1 MVSMQSLEMLED
13 LIGKMLDE
21 VVQRGDISPQEM
33 CTVKEAVESLGE
45 IEEYKMMVY
54 GGGEDYDRFS
64 YGYNSYGN
72 ESYANANRG
81 GGGSNYGGGSNS
93 YGSGNSYARSRN
105 RLGQYTSREGQSRR
119 NSSMMSGHSIKDRA
133 KARLEDMMDEAKTD
147 YERQELMEM
156 INMVG

>member
-54 GGGEDYDRFS
+54 GGGDDYNMSS
-64 YGYNSYGN
+64 YGYNSYAEDG
-72 ESYANANRG
+72 NRG
-81 GGGSNYGGGSNS
+81 GNSNYNIPGMRN
-93 YGSGNSYARSRN
+93 NSYARSRN
-105 RLGQYTSREGQSRR
+105 RLGQYTSRDNQSRR

-133 KARLEDMMDEAKTD
+133 KAKLEEMMDEAKTD

>member
-54 GGGEDYDRFS
+54 DGGDDYNMSS
-64 YGYNSYGN
+64 YGYNSYAGDGN
-72 ESYANANRG
+72 YSNRG
-81 GGGSNYGGGSNS
+81 GNSNYNIPGMRN
-93 YGSGNSYARSRN
+93 NSYARNRN
-105 RLGQYTSREGQSRR
+105 RLGQYTSRDNQSRR

-133 KARLEDMMDEAKTD
+133 KAKLEEMMDDAKTD

>member
-54 GGGEDYDRFS
+54 GGGEDYDRSS

-72 ESYANANRG
+72 ESYSNR

-156 INMVG
+156 INMVS